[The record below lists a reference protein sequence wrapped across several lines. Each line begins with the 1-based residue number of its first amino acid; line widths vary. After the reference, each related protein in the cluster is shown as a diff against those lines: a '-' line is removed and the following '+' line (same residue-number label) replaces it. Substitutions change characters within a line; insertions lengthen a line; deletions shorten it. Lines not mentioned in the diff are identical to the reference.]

1 MDANAINQLIS
12 TVGFPIVSCI
22 ALAYFIYK
30 AFEKI
35 TNSNSSRE
43 ERLYDIIGKGQA
55 ELVKMQEINEGFVK
69 VLETYSKDYQ
79 ELKLDVEEIKKKV
92 MED

>member
-1 MDANAINQLIS
+1 MDANTINQLIS
-12 TVGFPIVSCI
+12 TVGFPILACI
-22 ALAYFIYK
+22 ALACFIYK

-35 TNSNSSRE
+35 TSSNSNRE
-43 ERLYDIIGKGQA
+43 ERLYEIIGKGQA

-79 ELKLDVEEIKKKV
+79 ELKADVDEIKKKV
-92 MED
+92 MEE